1 MAVDAS
7 RGRLAALGSCYAA
20 AAYPHKDILGCSSCA
35 GGRNR
40 GSEESGAVG
49 NPDDK
54 RRKKEKAGS
63 QKSTTS
69 SSRSWSPIQVLTWP
83 DHA

>member
-1 MAVDAS
+1 MAVDAG
-7 RGRLAALGSCYAA
+7 RERLAALGSCYAA
-20 AAYPHKDILGCSSCA
+20 AAYPHKDVLGCSSCA

-40 GSEESGAVG
+40 GSEGAVG

-54 RRKKEKAGS
+54 RGKKEEAGS
-63 QKSTTS
+63 QKPTTS
-69 SSRSWSPIQVLTWP
+69 SSPSWSPIQVLTWP